1 MEIAVLALGCFWGP
15 EIKFSKIDGI
25 IKTEVGY
32 CGGNSSITT
41 YKEVCTGNTNHAE
54 VVKLDFDEKIITY
67 EKILK
72 IFFQI
77 HDPTTLNSQG
87 PDFGTQYRS
96 EIFYLN
102 DNQKMIA
109 EKVLNEVNERLSGKV
124 VTKISLLKNYCPAE
138 EYHQKYLESL
148 HIPGAIFFDID
159 ENSRKDTALPH
170 MLVDQM
176 SWDKI
181 VSNMGIKKNDEIVI
195 YDNSDVI
202 SSCRGWFN
210 FIYYGHD
217 PKLINVLNG
226 GLRKWLKE
234 KKKVTDEI
242 SNIDKSDYKG
252 SERKDLVK
260 SKQAIDQN
268 IDEKIF
274 TLIDARSRERFEG
287 KIPEPRKGLRSGCI
301 KNSFCIPFNDCLNDD
316 KTFKNKDQLKKIFKT
331 SIENLEQKKI
341 VFSCGSGVTACVLA
355 LAYSLINDKY
365 LPCIYDGSWAEYG
378 LI

>member
-54 VVKLDFDEKIITY
+54 VVKLDFDEKIISY

-109 EKVLNEVNERLSGKV
+109 QRVLNEVNERLSGNV

-138 EYHQKYLESL
+138 EYHQKYLEK
-148 HIPGAIFFDID
+148 
-159 ENSRKDTALPH
+159 R
-170 MLVDQM
+170 
-176 SWDKI
+176 
-181 VSNMGIKKNDEIVI
+181 
-195 YDNSDVI
+195 
-202 SSCRGWFN
+202 
-210 FIYYGHD
+210 
-217 PKLINVLNG
+217 
-226 GLRKWLKE
+226 
-234 KKKVTDEI
+234 
-242 SNIDKSDYKG
+242 
-252 SERKDLVK
+252 
-260 SKQAIDQN
+260 
-268 IDEKIF
+268 
-274 TLIDARSRERFEG
+274 
-287 KIPEPRKGLRSGCI
+287 
-301 KNSFCIPFNDCLNDD
+301 
-316 KTFKNKDQLKKIFKT
+316 
-331 SIENLEQKKI
+331 
-341 VFSCGSGVTACVLA
+341 
-355 LAYSLINDKY
+355 
-365 LPCIYDGSWAEYG
+365 
-378 LI
+378 

>member
-54 VVKLDFDEKIITY
+54 VVKLDFDEKIIAY

-102 DNQKMIA
+102 NNQKMIA

-138 EYHQKYLESL
+138 EYHQKYLEK
-148 HIPGAIFFDID
+148 
-159 ENSRKDTALPH
+159 R
-170 MLVDQM
+170 
-176 SWDKI
+176 
-181 VSNMGIKKNDEIVI
+181 
-195 YDNSDVI
+195 
-202 SSCRGWFN
+202 
-210 FIYYGHD
+210 
-217 PKLINVLNG
+217 
-226 GLRKWLKE
+226 
-234 KKKVTDEI
+234 
-242 SNIDKSDYKG
+242 
-252 SERKDLVK
+252 
-260 SKQAIDQN
+260 
-268 IDEKIF
+268 
-274 TLIDARSRERFEG
+274 
-287 KIPEPRKGLRSGCI
+287 
-301 KNSFCIPFNDCLNDD
+301 
-316 KTFKNKDQLKKIFKT
+316 
-331 SIENLEQKKI
+331 
-341 VFSCGSGVTACVLA
+341 
-355 LAYSLINDKY
+355 
-365 LPCIYDGSWAEYG
+365 
-378 LI
+378 